1 MVWAKENQKSHREKT
16 NDILALRIPLRP
28 HLPSPTA
35 SLEGGRFI
43 SFPAVFFILLGLLGG
58 AAGCGLSA
66 NHYALIEQSLLA
78 NDARGADA
86 IMARAEAEYGI
97 RNKLLYNMDR
107 GMTLHL
113 AGDYVQSNSQL
124 ENAAQEVERLYTRT
138 VRTETAAFLTTD
150 NLLPY
155 EGEAFEHV
163 MINVIKALNY
173 AAMGQLTEAVVEAR
187 QIDHRLNV
195 LSDRVKETDGYR
207 EDAFARY
214 LTGVLYESTG
224 DINNAFI
231 AYRKA
236 YEIYDATK
244 AWARTPIPPMLRAD
258 LLRMTEALHMTAEF
272 DEYRRQFPDTPWFSP
287 SEHQDFAQ
295 VVVISYNGRAPRKV
309 DNYLDL
315 PVSLSAVQ
323 LVLLNRG
330 VTHASNRQERRAADS
345 ILYGLN
351 GRVVRVALPRL
362 IPQKTQVLYENV
374 TLVPREGGAISE
386 KSELVY
392 NGTALA
398 EKSLSDRMPGIT
410 TKALARAAIK
420 FAAAEGASRGA
431 QHAVNKGD
439 AQWVGLVVGLLAHGL
454 AVGSEESDK
463 RSWRTLPDEIQI
475 SRLWVPAGEYESRI
489 QTVVRTGG
497 PPRPVDTRPLVLRA
511 GQTVFVIERVVL

>member
-1 MVWAKENQKSHREKT
+1 
-16 NDILALRIPLRP
+16 
-28 HLPSPTA
+28 
-35 SLEGGRFI
+35 
-43 SFPAVFFILLGLLGG
+43 
-58 AAGCGLSA
+58 
-66 NHYALIEQSLLA
+66 
-78 NDARGADA
+78 
-86 IMARAEAEYGI
+86 MARAESEYGT
-97 RNKLLYNMDR
+97 RNRLLYSMDR

-124 ENAAQEVERLYTRT
+124 ESAAQEVERLYTRT
-138 VRTETAAFLTTD
+138 IRTETAAFLTND
-150 NLLPY
+150 NFLPY
-155 EGEAFEHV
+155 EGDAYEHV

-214 LTGVLYESTG
+214 LTGLLYEATG
-224 DINNAFI
+224 DVNNAFI

-236 YEIYDATK
+236 YEIYEATR
-244 AWARTPIPPMLRAD
+244 AWARTPVPSMLRAD
-258 LLRMTEALHMTAEF
+258 LLRTTDALHMTTEF
-272 DEYRRQFPDTPWFSP
+272 DEYHRQFPEARWVSP
-287 SEHQDFAQ
+287 SEHPDLAQ
-295 VVVISYNGRAPRKV
+295 VVVISYNGRAPRKE

-315 PVSLSAVQ
+315 PVSLSALQ

-362 IPQKTQVLYENV
+362 IPQKTHVLYEEV
-374 TLVPREGGAISE
+374 TLIPRGGEAISG
-386 KSELVY
+386 KSELMY

-398 EKSLSDRMPGIT
+398 EKSLSDRMAGIT
-410 TKALARAAIK
+410 TKALARAASK
-420 FAAAEGASRGA
+420 FAAAEGATRGA

-439 AQWVGLVVGLLAHGL
+439 AQWVGLVVGLLAHGM
-454 AVGSEESDK
+454 AVASEEADK

-475 SRLWVPAGEYESRI
+475 SRLWVPPGEYESRI
-489 QTVVRTGG
+489 QTVTRSGGAPRTI
-497 PPRPVDTRPLVLRA
+497 DTRPLVLRA
-511 GQTVFVIERVVL
+511 GQTVFVIERVIL

>member
-1 MVWAKENQKSHREKT
+1 M
-16 NDILALRIPLRP
+16 RP
-28 HLPSPTA
+28 HLPSTTA
-35 SLEGGRFI
+35 SSQGGRFI
-43 SFPAVFFILLGLLGG
+43 SFSSLSLWLAGLLCGLS
-58 AAGCGLSA
+58 GCGLSA
-66 NHYALIEQSLLA
+66 NHYGLIDQRLLV

-86 IMARAEAEYGI
+86 IMAGAESDYGV
-97 RNKLLYNMDR
+97 RNRLLYSMDR

-113 AGDYVQSNSQL
+113 AGDYVQSNNQL
-124 ENAAQEVERLYTRT
+124 ETAAQEVERLYTRT
-138 VRTETAAFLTTD
+138 VRTETAAFLTND

-155 EGEAFEHV
+155 EGDAYEHV

-173 AAMGQLTEAVVEAR
+173 AAVGQLTEAVVEAR

-214 LTGVLYESTG
+214 LTGVLYEATG
-224 DINNAFI
+224 DLNNAFI

-236 YEIYDATK
+236 YDIYKATR
-244 AWARTPIPPMLRAD
+244 AWARTPIPSMLGAD
-258 LLRMTEALHMTAEF
+258 LLRTTDALHMTTEF
-272 DEYRRQFPDTPWFSP
+272 EEYHRQFPGTPWLSTSAHP
-287 SEHQDFAQ
+287 DLAQ
-295 VVVISYNGRAPRKV
+295 VVVIGYNGRAPRRE
-309 DNYLDL
+309 DQYLDL
-315 PVSLSAVQ
+315 PVSLSALQ

-362 IPQKTQVLYENV
+362 IPQKTQVLYEHV
-374 TLVPREGGAISE
+374 TLIPRGGEAIAE
-386 KSELVY
+386 KSELMY

-398 EKSLSDRMPGIT
+398 EKSLADRMPGIT

-420 FAAAEGASRGA
+420 FAAAEGATRGA

-439 AQWVGLVVGLLAHGL
+439 AQWVGLVVGLLSHGL
-454 AVGSEESDK
+454 AVSTEEADK

-489 QTVVRTGG
+489 QAVIRTGG
-497 PPRPVDTRPLVLRA
+497 TSRTVDTRPLVLRA